1 MPSDDL
7 EQPQD
12 SSSGARERG
21 LVMTKTAAQRGQD
34 TRHKNAQHRTCAI
47 YESVEELAREIGISR
62 QSAYAAL
69 RNNTIPHI
77 RLGKRYI
84 LPKAAIAEWLRNPAA
99 FEGASTPNSLR
110 ITGTSGSARR

>member
-1 MPSDDL
+1 MKSASPK
-7 EQPQD
+7 
-12 SSSGARERG
+12 GTKARPES
-21 LVMTKTAAQRGQD
+21 
-34 TRHKNAQHRTCAI
+34 AQHRASAI
-47 YESVEELAREIGISR
+47 YQSVEELAREIGISR

-99 FEGASTPNSLR
+99 FDPLAPNSLR
-110 ITGTSGSARR
+110 TRTSLSPARQ

>member
-1 MPSDDL
+1 M
-7 EQPQD
+7 
-12 SSSGARERG
+12 
-21 LVMTKTAAQRGQD
+21 KTAAPRGTKARQVHA
-34 TRHKNAQHRTCAI
+34 RHQTSAI
-47 YESVEELAREIGISR
+47 YQSVEELAREIGISR

-99 FEGASTPNSLR
+99 FDALAANSLR
-110 ITGTSGSARR
+110 NRASLGVRQ

>member
-1 MPSDDL
+1 M
-7 EQPQD
+7 
-12 SSSGARERG
+12 
-21 LVMTKTAAQRGQD
+21 KTAALRD
-34 TRHKNAQHRTCAI
+34 TKARPVHAPHKTSAI
-47 YESVEELAREIGISR
+47 YQSVEELAQEIGISR

-99 FEGASTPNSLR
+99 FEALATNSLR
-110 ITGTSGSARR
+110 TRSNLGAVRQ

>member
-1 MPSDDL
+1 MKTTA
-7 EQPQD
+7 
-12 SSSGARERG
+12 SSRPKAHK
-21 LVMTKTAAQRGQD
+21 KTAPG
-34 TRHKNAQHRTCAI
+34 KNSAI

-84 LPKAAIAEWLRNPAA
+84 LPKAAIAEWLKNPGA
-99 FEGASTPNSLR
+99 FDGALATNAPQTRGKLGLLR
-110 ITGTSGSARR
+110 Q